1 MSKKPRP
8 DNTPEKKESE
18 AAGPQGTMFIRMTD
32 LQGREEPAKLTAGFS
47 SDAVLVGIS
56 EPCRGEHFK
65 LKTDRITVGSKAD
78 AGNDI
83 VISESTVSFMHAR
96 LIREQ
101 GQWRILN
108 ILSTNGTFVN
118 GRKIIEAPVRHGD
131 RVRFGAVEFV
141 FQDSA
146 DDPAH
151 GVGPGDQEPSTP
163 PRRLPEYN
171 LWWFA
176 LVIVVA
182 ALTLLL
188 FALA

>member
-1 MSKKPRP
+1 MSEKPHL
-8 DNTPEKKESE
+8 DNNPEKKEPE
-18 AAGPQGTMFIRMTD
+18 EVGPQGTMFIRMTD
-32 LQGREEPAKLTAGFS
+32 LQRQEGPAKLAAGFS
-47 SDAVLVGIS
+47 SSAVLIGIS
-56 EPCRGEHFK
+56 ESCRGERFK
-65 LKTDRITVGSKAD
+65 LNSDRITVGSKAD

-83 VISESTVSFMHAR
+83 VIPEPTISFMHAR

-118 GRKIIEAPVRHGD
+118 GRKIIEAPLWHGD

-151 GVGPGDQEPSTP
+151 GVRPGEQEPSTP

-171 LWWFA
+171 LWWFV
-176 LVIVVA
+176 LGILVA